1 MFVIETLSFF
11 NYLNSICCEREK
23 TITRETFTTETF
35 MVFDVNKE
43 NVENYP
49 ESVKLNALDGS
60 PEASEVV
67 FVPRVRWVSLSLRG
81 LCSAKPDCWFCF
93 LARRKSTWR
102 SEEISYISNMLWERT
117 GAKSCYKKE
126 EIYTRTLFYSI
137 VEEFNRRRIF
147 LRVSTETFIYSR
159 AICFEAFWVELMWIL
174 PD

>member
-67 FVPRVRWVSLSLRG
+67 FVPRVR
-81 LCSAKPDCWFCF
+81 
-93 LARRKSTWR
+93 
-102 SEEISYISNMLWERT
+102 
-117 GAKSCYKKE
+117 
-126 EIYTRTLFYSI
+126 
-137 VEEFNRRRIF
+137 
-147 LRVSTETFIYSR
+147 
-159 AICFEAFWVELMWIL
+159 
-174 PD
+174 